1 MCYDL
6 HNKLLYL
13 DDYEKC
19 GFIKRYIQEVLQ
31 KYTIIK
37 GIYSSI
43 EEFEDKIN
51 DIIDIKFIQFDNV
64 MNRSKKSIYNRVV
77 NIFGLDVPDKLEITI
92 RAKEGIVK
100 KNFKQLLRMCKLKKN
115 NGEIENIVIIGKD
128 ENSMTHVF
136 DFSTIL
142 SKIRIDIKK
151 NENKMYD
158 EEEVKKLLLKEIR

>member
-1 MCYDL
+1 MIEKDFIEDRFLWCYFSYDDQKYNEQVWDKEINTLKDNPKKKTEIEFKNQFFMCYDL

-13 DDYEKC
+13 DDCEKC

-64 MNRSKKSIYNRVV
+64 MNR
-77 NIFGLDVPDKLEITI
+77 
-92 RAKEGIVK
+92 
-100 KNFKQLLRMCKLKKN
+100 
-115 NGEIENIVIIGKD
+115 
-128 ENSMTHVF
+128 
-136 DFSTIL
+136 
-142 SKIRIDIKK
+142 
-151 NENKMYD
+151 
-158 EEEVKKLLLKEIR
+158 